1 MSRETELRSV
11 LRQVHH
17 FWFGPLAGP
26 EDFPAERAPIWFE
39 RRDTT
44 DAAIRTAF
52 GRDLD
57 AIAAHRWRLD
67 ALTPEER
74 VGLVVA
80 LDQFPRN
87 LFRNDGRAF
96 AHDPTARRLARRIV
110 DHGAVDAYRPVERVF
125 LLLPFQHSEHLA
137 DQDFSVAEYLLL
149 MRAAPEAQRD
159 IYASFLDFAEKH
171 RALIRRFGRFPHR
184 NADLGRAST
193 PEEAAFLAEHGR
205 GY

>member
-17 FWFGPLAGP
+17 FWFGPLSGP

-44 DAAIRTAF
+44 DEAIRTAF
-52 GRDLD
+52 GGDLD
-57 AIAAHRWRLD
+57 GIAAQRWRLD
-67 ALTPEER
+67 ALSPAER

-87 LFRNDGRAF
+87 LFRGDGRAF
-96 AHDPTARRLARRIV
+96 IHDARARHLSRRIV
-110 DHGAVDAYRPVERVF
+110 AHGAIDEYCLVERVF
-125 LLLPFQHSEHLA
+125 LLLPFEHSERLA

-149 MRAAPEAQRD
+149 THEAPEAQRD
-159 IYASFLDFAEKH
+159 IYARFLDYAEKH
-171 RALIRRFGRFPHR
+171 RMLIRRFGRFPHR
-184 NADLGRAST
+184 NADLGREST